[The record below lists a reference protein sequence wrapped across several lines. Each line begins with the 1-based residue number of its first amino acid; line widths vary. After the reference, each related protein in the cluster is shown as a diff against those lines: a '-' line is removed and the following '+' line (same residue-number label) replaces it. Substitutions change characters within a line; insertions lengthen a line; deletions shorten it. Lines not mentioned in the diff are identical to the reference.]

1 MLNLKFT
8 KDSQLV
14 KDYVLLI
21 NNNRMTI
28 NDVPNLFNLK
38 EVVQDVLDN
47 QTNNNTN

>member
-1 MLNLKFT
+1 MLSLNFT

-21 NNNRMTI
+21 NNKKMMI
-28 NDVPNLFNLK
+28 DGVPNLFNLK

-47 QTNNNTN
+47 QTDTNNN